1 MKILVLSREYPPYS
15 MGGIS
20 YHLSHLYREIAD
32 NHEVEIVAGKCLDR
46 KTDAIPASSPQAKFV
61 EYGGLTGHHIRFSFA
76 LWKYLRSIQI
86 SKFDVAVAHT
96 QLPFALPIPTV
107 IKLHDCKGAYIDLL
121 REQNGLAHNI
131 ADRLYHPIRSQ
142 LESRALLVADAAIF
156 NSNLCRSAWEQ
167 RAAIPDDSVV
177 IHNGV
182 DTNLFDNRPTD
193 SLDELP
199 EEYFLFVGTSKRKG
213 LPEVLDFS
221 ENSPLPIVIVGE
233 ISGIQAENVVTL
245 GHIDHEALPIVY
257 SQATATIHPA
267 RFEAFGNVIVESIAC
282 GTPVVISPKCGAAEV
297 LSENDGVVSENLDDG
312 IRKILQRDYQNCGEG
327 VENWKW
333 SYVGKR
339 TTRFL
344 KNINLEDGE

>member
-76 LWKYLRSIQI
+76 LWKYLRTIQI
-86 SKFDVAVAHT
+86 SKFDVAVTHT

-107 IKLHDCKGAYIDLL
+107 IKLHDCKAAYINLL

-131 ADRLYHPIRSQ
+131 ADRFYHPIRSQ
-142 LESRALLVADAAIF
+142 LESRALSVADAAIF
-156 NSNLCRSAWEQ
+156 NSDLCRSAWEQ

-177 IHNGV
+177 IHNGI
-182 DTNLFDNRPTD
+182 DTNLFDYRPTD

-221 ENSPLPIVIVGE
+221 EDSPLPIVIVGE
-233 ISGIQAENVVTL
+233 INGIQAENVVTL
-245 GHIDHEALPIVY
+245 GHINHEELPIVY

-267 RFEAFGNVIVESIAC
+267 RFEAFGNVILESIAC

-297 LSENDGVVSENLDDG
+297 LRENNGVVCEDLDQG
-312 IRKILQRDYQNCGEG
+312 IDLILEGNYSDCGESVNELSWESIASKTEKYLMKVIG
-327 VENWKW
+327 VQ
-333 SYVGKR
+333 
-339 TTRFL
+339 
-344 KNINLEDGE
+344 